1 MENFDPDATPPR
13 PFRFNSKVVL
23 MAALVL
29 VALALPLTLAIIG
42 FRDMRQ
48 PVAIP
53 VDPGPAPEIEGLRG
67 ALESVVDSRWSA
79 PVLDSGARR
88 VVKEVA
94 DGDECLRVGNAVQ
107 EVAKKM
113 NLTVVIPEK
122 IESGGTRWL
131 VQMPAGSVSAFEL
144 ELGLLGFT
152 GLGAASAASAGVV
165 LYEVEIP
172 ILP

>member
-1 MENFDPDATPPR
+1 MENSEPENPQR
-13 PFRFNSKVVL
+13 PFRFNPKVAQ
-23 MAALVL
+23 MAGLVL
-29 VALALPLTLAIIG
+29 VALALPLTLAILG

-48 PVAIP
+48 PTPPANVE
-53 VDPGPAPEIEGLRG
+53 PAPEIEGLRG
-67 ALESVVDSRWSA
+67 ALETVVDSRWSA

-94 DGDECLRVGNAVQ
+94 NGDECLSIGNAVQ

-113 NLTVVIPEK
+113 QLTVVIPEK

-131 VQMPAGSVSAFEL
+131 VQMPVANVSAFEL

-152 GLGAASAASAGVV
+152 GLGTAPAAGAGVV

-172 ILP
+172 IRP